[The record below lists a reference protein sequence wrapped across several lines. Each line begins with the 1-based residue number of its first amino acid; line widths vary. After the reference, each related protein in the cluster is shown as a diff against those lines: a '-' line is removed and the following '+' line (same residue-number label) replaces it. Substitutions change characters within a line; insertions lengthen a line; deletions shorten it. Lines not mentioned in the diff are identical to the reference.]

1 MKNKQKRAKKKR
13 LRQQKKEAVESE
25 RQKKLA
31 TLEAA
36 AHKRRES
43 NAGNVVVTRVPWSK
57 ILSEESSGSNSSFSF
72 LGNRPQ
78 NIEAATVVEIT
89 DVAPSQPPQQQK
101 ETETEQEETEEKLA
115 KKQKVEEQGGSL
127 FGCLSPADG
136 SGIGG
141 KAAASFHRRDP
152 GNVVAVGWKHTRA
165 VLAKDFRDKKRSM
178 EKHAKSMKK
187 LEPKTT

>member
-1 MKNKQKRAKKKR
+1 M
-13 LRQQKKEAVESE
+13 RQQKKEAVESE

-31 TLEAA
+31 TLEAAEAA

-101 ETETEQEETEEKLA
+101 ETETEQEEIEEKLA

-127 FGCLSPADG
+127 FGCLSPAADG

-141 KAAASFHRRDP
+141 KAAASFHRRD
-152 GNVVAVGWKHTRA
+152 
-165 VLAKDFRDKKRSM
+165 
-178 EKHAKSMKK
+178 
-187 LEPKTT
+187 